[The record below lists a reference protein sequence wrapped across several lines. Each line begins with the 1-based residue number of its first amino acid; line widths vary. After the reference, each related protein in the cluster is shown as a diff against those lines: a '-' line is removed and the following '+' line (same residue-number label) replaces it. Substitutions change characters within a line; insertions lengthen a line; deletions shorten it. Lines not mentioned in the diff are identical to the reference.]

1 MMVKAFLR
9 YCVQKLGNMI
19 KIMIR
24 AYKKSA
30 ADTAE
35 INMMY
40 GRNKM
45 MMMLTLVSDGHYDKN
60 DDADG
65 IYPRKSKH
73 H

>member
-1 MMVKAFLR
+1 MSV
-9 YCVQKLGNMI
+9 
-19 KIMIR
+19 
-24 AYKKSA
+24 
-30 ADTAE
+30 

-45 MMMLTLVSDGHYDKN
+45 MMMLALVSDGTYDKN

-65 IYPRKSKH
+65 IYARKSKH

>member
-1 MMVKAFLR
+1 
-9 YCVQKLGNMI
+9 MI
-19 KIMIR
+19 KMMMR
-24 AYKKSA
+24 AYLPSA
-30 ADTAE
+30 ADMAI

-40 GRNKM
+40 GRNSM

-65 IYPRKSKH
+65 IYARKSKH